1 MKKNLLLTIASLICT
16 ILCILI
22 TIVFLIGTCAFVYWH
37 INPDYFADFILFPNR
52 ISPEKLFAYEIRQS
66 WTIGKE
72 KVVNHFTLNRIRGPF
87 LYLLYLQSSA
97 ICMVLF
103 LIPKEFL
110 NIIESVRTVH
120 SFRNRNVQSFRRIG
134 KCIFIYFIL
143 TSFWIVIVPQG
154 RFYGFYLN
162 FTPLVLMLIAYI
174 LGEVFK
180 EGNNLFEENKLT
192 V

>member
-16 ILCILI
+16 VLCILI
-22 TIVFLIGTCAFVYWH
+22 TIVFLIGTCALVYWH
-37 INPDYFADFILFPNR
+37 INPEYFADYSLITNKPAPDSFWG
-52 ISPEKLFAYEIRQS
+52 YEINES

-72 KVVNHFTLNRIRGPF
+72 EVVNQFTVNKLRTPF

-97 ICMVLF
+97 ICLVLF

-110 NIIESVRTVH
+110 LIIESVRTVH

-134 KCIFIYFIL
+134 RCLFIYFIL
-143 TSFWIVIVPQG
+143 TSFVIVMVQQG
-154 RFYGFYLN
+154 RFYGFYLHL
-162 FTPLVLMLIAYI
+162 TPLVLMLIAYI

-180 EGNNLFEENKLT
+180 EGNNLLEEHKLT
-192 V
+192 I